1 MNAVGVYQ
9 WVSALL
15 HDYLDRLGMNVPAG
29 PLRAVA
35 ELTFGIVWTGSVQLT
50 NAARLFARTPDQ
62 LEHAV
67 KRLSRHLADPH
78 WDHREW
84 AAAILAEQA
93 RHIQYDDLIPM
104 DATEL
109 AKPYATQMQYQCTVR
124 DASRVGDPLV
134 SGYWCWGAYR
144 WGVRRQTLSPLMLR
158 PYSPNQPHY
167 LSENDLILRWMW
179 TLREATGGRGIWLID
194 RGADRPEILSGLLRV
209 QKRWIVRL
217 REDRTLIGP
226 DGTTRSTG
234 QWADWAL
241 ARLTPRGN
249 AVTLPVR
256 LPADRVPQD
265 SRSPALHLVVPIYTF
280 WRDGKPDRWTLLTC
294 GLIGHHVGPRQVRY
308 DYALRWRAEDA
319 KRFLG
324 QIWHVERFLTR
335 SFLALERMLWCVVL
349 AGGFL
354 ARLQCRERR
363 LCRQLET
370 EVLYWDK
377 PYKLPGCR
385 MVRGLQAIAGQ
396 AGCLAL
402 PNNA

>member
-1 MNAVGVYQ
+1 MNAASVYRR
-9 WVSALL
+9 VSALL
-15 HDYLDRLGMNVPAG
+15 DDYLHAFGMSALAG

-35 ELTFGIVWTGSVQLT
+35 ELTCGMIWTGSVQLS
-50 NAARLFARTPDQ
+50 NAARLFARTAGE

-67 KRLSRHLADPH
+67 KRLSEHLGDPY

-84 AAAILAEQA
+84 AAEVLAEQA
-93 RHIQYDDLIPM
+93 RHVHDDDLIPL
-104 DATEL
+104 DTTEL
-109 AKPYATQMQYQCTVR
+109 AKPYARKMQYECTVR
-124 DASRVGDPLV
+124 DASRPGNPLV
-134 SGYWCWGAYR
+134 AGYWCWGAYH
-144 WGVRRQTLSPLMLR
+144 WSVRHRTLSALMLR
-158 PYSPNQPHY
+158 PYSPRQPRY

-179 TLREATGGRGIWLID
+179 TLREATAGRGIWLID
-194 RGADRPEILSGLLRV
+194 RGADRPEILSGLLQV

-217 REDRTLIGP
+217 REDRALIGP
-226 DGTTRSTG
+226 DGVIRSTG

-241 ARLTPRGN
+241 AHHTPRGN

-256 LPADRVPQD
+256 LPVDQVPQHGP
-265 SRSPALHLVVPIYTF
+265 SPPLYLVVPVYSFI
-280 WRDGKPDRWTLLTC
+280 RDRKLDRWTLLTC

-335 SFLALERMLWCVVL
+335 SFVALERMLWCVVL

-363 LCRQLET
+363 LSRQLET

-377 PYKLPGCR
+377 SYKIPGYR
-385 MVRGLQAIAGQ
+385 MARGLQAIASQ